1 MAWRVLGKNKKRTNG
16 DSEMKKKKNKHCTI
30 QGCTKPIHAKGYC
43 NGHYL
48 QVWRCGKIIHTGIRE
63 HTDKQKQPEY
73 QSWIAMKKRCYD
85 KNNPAYKYYGGR
97 GIKVCDRWLDCVHGF
112 DNFLE
117 DMGRRPE
124 GCSLDKIDNDKD
136 YGPGNCRWADR
147 QTQSINRRSVKEP
160 YITIRNTKNG
170 KRYDVRIRDLS
181 CALKYKYKR
190 GVFANLN
197 DAIAAREIF
206 IRELR
211 GENYE

>member
-1 MAWRVLGKNKKRTNG
+1 MNKNKNR
-16 DSEMKKKKNKHCTI
+16 HCTV

-97 GIKVCDRWLDCVHGF
+97 GIKVCDRWMDYVHGF

-124 GCSLDKIDNDKD
+124 GYSLDKIDNDKD
-136 YGPGNCRWADR
+136 YEPGNCRWADR
-147 QTQSINRRSVKEP
+147 QTQSINRRNVKEP
-160 YITIRNTKNG
+160 YITVRNTKSG
-170 KRYDVRIRDLS
+170 KRYGVRVKCLSDVI
-181 CALKYKYKR
+181 KR
-190 GVFANLN
+190 KDMSGTFTSLE
-197 DAIAAREIF
+197 DAIIAREQMLNKMKEIGA
-206 IRELR
+206 R
-211 GENYE
+211 